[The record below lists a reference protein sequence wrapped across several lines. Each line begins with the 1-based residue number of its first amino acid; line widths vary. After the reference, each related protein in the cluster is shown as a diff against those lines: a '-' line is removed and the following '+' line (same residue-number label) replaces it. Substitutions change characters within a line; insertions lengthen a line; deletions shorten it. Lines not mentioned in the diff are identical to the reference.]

1 MEINDQL
8 DAPAALTP
16 DTTQYES
23 ERSAEVKS
31 PSPPAEIRTPNRQ
44 ALFLITIP
52 TELSM

>member
-16 DTTQYES
+16 DTTKDEP
-23 ERSAEVKS
+23 ERSAEIKS
-31 PSPPAEIRTPNRQ
+31 PSPPTEIQTPNRQ
-44 ALFLITIP
+44 ALFQITIP